1 MNQKTDKTRLS
12 EESYSNVQNK
22 ISVSATS
29 KKKSGVRGTRRK
41 RQSSD
46 IAIIGISGRFAGSP
60 NLEAFW
66 SHLQAG
72 ESCIEPIRRRGWQ
85 DSTNSDP
92 TRVDT
97 SSRKWGGMLEHID
110 QFDPLFF
117 NISPL
122 EAAKMDPQQRL
133 FLEEAYKSIEDAGY
147 SAEQLAEKKVGVF
160 VGARSSDYQEQ
171 AKQRE
176 EIDAYLFLGNDMAM

>member
-46 IAIIGISGRFAGSP
+46 IAVIGISGRFADSP

-72 ESCIEPIRRRGWQ
+72 ESCIKPIRRKGWEHH
-85 DSTNSDP
+85 SHLDP
-92 TRVDT
+92 TDVHT
-97 SSRKWGGMLEHID
+97 SQVKWGGMLEHID

-122 EAAKMDPQQRL
+122 EAARMDPQHRL
-133 FLEEAYKSIEDAGY
+133 FLEE
-147 SAEQLAEKKVGVF
+147 
-160 VGARSSDYQEQ
+160 
-171 AKQRE
+171 
-176 EIDAYLFLGNDMAM
+176 